1 MGIKTE
7 ATPPRWWQRG
17 RRGWLRRVAIIACVL
32 GAILVVGGL
41 LQRDGEVGK
50 FRTAE
55 GYAAYK
61 REYDAALADM
71 PAPKRV
77 LDVPTDFGTVRAYE
91 WSTPETEHS
100 VPVVLIP
107 GRASGAPMWSENL
120 AGFARQHRV
129 IAFDAIGDA
138 GLSTQRVPLTD
149 TAQQAHWVHQ
159 TLKEL
164 APEGAHIVGHSFGG
178 ATAATYAH
186 HYPGEV
192 KTLTLLEPAFVF
204 GYPPA
209 SVLWWS
215 AITQLPGLP
224 QSAREY
230 ALGKISGSEYSA
242 ETPVAR
248 MIDVGSKEYS
258 AALPTPH
265 PLTNQ
270 EAAELRMPVYVAI
283 AGGFSL
289 AGGSGGADTAKELI
303 PHAQVKVWPDTT
315 HSLPMEVADPLADE
329 LAEFWG
335 QP

>member
-1 MGIKTE
+1 MVI
-7 ATPPRWWQRG
+7 
-17 RRGWLRRVAIIACVL
+17 VACILA
-32 GAILVVGGL
+32 AIFGVGGL
-41 LQRDGEVGK
+41 LQREADVGK

-71 PAPKRV
+71 PTPKRV
-77 LDVPTDFGTVRAYE
+77 LDVPTDFGTVHAYE
-91 WSTPETEHS
+91 WSTPETAHS
-100 VPVVLIP
+100 VPVVLLP
-107 GRASGAPMWSENL
+107 GRASGAPMWAENL

-138 GLSTQRVPLTD
+138 GLSTQRIPLTD
-149 TAQQAHWVHQ
+149 TTQQAQWVHQ
-159 TLKEL
+159 TLMEL
-164 APEGAHIVGHSFGG
+164 APKGAHIVGHSFGG

-186 HYPGEV
+186 QYPDDV

-204 GYPPA
+204 SYPPA
-209 SVLWWS
+209 SVLGWS

-230 ALGKISGSEYSA
+230 ALSKISGSEYSA

-265 PLTNQ
+265 PLIKQ

-283 AGGFSL
+283 AGKFSL
-289 AGGSGGADTAKELI
+289 AGSADIAKELI
-303 PHAQVKVWPDTT
+303 PHAHVKVWPDTT
-315 HSLPMEVADPLADE
+315 HSLPMEVASPLADE

-335 QP
+335 QS